1 MQVPAP
7 FEYERA
13 SSVDE
18 AIALLERH
26 GEEARLIAGG
36 HSLLPLMKL
45 RLASPEVLVDIN
57 DLTDLQRIWVE
68 DNLLRIGAMV
78 RHADLL
84 ASAVVGEHYRILHDA
99 ERVIADPV
107 VRNRGTIGGS
117 LCHADPAEDLSAAL
131 GAIRGEVVIRGS
143 GGERVVPVREL
154 QTGPFETVV
163 GPAEI
168 ATEIRLP
175 IKAGTG
181 SAYTKVERRAGD
193 YAIAAAGAVVR
204 LDGDTITEVGLGL
217 AAVGAPHLVAARAED
232 AVRGR
237 IADDEALELAAQM
250 AAEECQPTSDQ
261 RGPADYKR
269 ALAGE
274 LVKRALRTAI
284 ARCQGQ
290 EG

>member
-13 SSVDE
+13 SSVGE

-26 GEEARLIAGG
+26 GDEARLIAGG
-36 HSLLPLMKL
+36 QSLLPLMKL
-45 RLASPEVLVDIN
+45 RFASPDVLVDIN
-57 DLTDLQRIWVE
+57 DLTELQRIWVAG
-68 DNLLRIGAMV
+68 DQLRIGALV

-131 GAIRGEVVIRGS
+131 GAIRADVVIKSS
-143 GGERVVPVREL
+143 GGERTVAVRDL
-154 QTGPFETVV
+154 QTGPFETCI
-163 GPAEI
+163 GAAEI
-168 ATEIRLP
+168 VTEVRLP
-175 IKAGTG
+175 IRAGTG

-193 YAIAAAGAVVR
+193 YAVAAAGAVVR
-204 LDGDTITEVGLGL
+204 LDGDTISEVGLGL
-217 AAVGAPHLVAARAED
+217 AAVGAPHLVAPRTED

-237 IADDEALELAAQM
+237 VANDETLNLAAQM
-250 AAEECQPTSDQ
+250 AAEECQPSSDQ

-284 ARCQGQ
+284 ARCRGQ
-290 EG
+290 EA

>member
-26 GEEARLIAGG
+26 GEESRLIAGG
-36 HSLLPLMKL
+36 QSLLPLMKL
-45 RLASPEVLVDIN
+45 RFAAPEVLVDIN
-57 DLTDLQRIWVE
+57 DLSELQRIWVTG
-68 DNLLRIGAMV
+68 DQLHIGALV
-78 RHADLL
+78 RHAELL

-107 VRNRGTIGGS
+107 VRNRGTVGGS

-131 GAIRGEVVIRGS
+131 VAIGGDVVIKSS
-143 GGERVVPVREL
+143 GGERLVPVRQL
-154 QTGPFETVV
+154 QTGPFETCLA
-163 GPAEI
+163 PAEI
-168 ATEIRLP
+168 VTEIQLP
-175 IKAGTG
+175 IRASTG

-193 YAIAAAGAVVR
+193 YSVAAAGAVVT
-204 LDGDTITEVGLGL
+204 LDGDMISEVGLGL
-217 AAVGAPHLVAARAED
+217 AAVGAPNLVAVRAEE

-237 IADDEALELAAQM
+237 IADDEAVALAAQV
-250 AAEECQPTSDQ
+250 AAEECQPTADQ

-269 ALAGE
+269 SLAGE
-274 LVKRALRTAI
+274 LVKRSLRTAI
-284 ARCQGQ
+284 ARCRGQ
-290 EG
+290 EA

>member
-131 GAIRGEVVIRGS
+131 GAIRAEVVIRGS

-237 IADDEALELAAQM
+237 IADDALELAAQM

-284 ARCQGQ
+284 ARCRGQ

>member
-13 SSVDE
+13 SSVGE

-26 GEEARLIAGG
+26 GDEARLIAGG
-36 HSLLPLMKL
+36 QSLLPLMKL
-45 RLASPEVLVDIN
+45 RFASPEVLVDIN
-57 DLTDLQRIWVE
+57 DLTELQRIWVAG
-68 DNLLRIGAMV
+68 DQLCIGALV

-131 GAIRGEVVIRGS
+131 GAIRADVLIKSS
-143 GGERVVPVREL
+143 GGERTVAVRDL
-154 QTGPFETVV
+154 QTGPFETCI

-168 ATEIRLP
+168 VTEVRLP
-175 IKAGTG
+175 IRAGTG

-193 YAIAAAGAVVR
+193 YAVAAAGAVVR
-204 LDGDTITEVGLGL
+204 LDGDTISEVGLGL
-217 AAVGAPHLVAARAED
+217 AAVGAPHLVAPRAED

-237 IADDEALELAAQM
+237 VANDETLNLAAQM
-250 AAEECQPTSDQ
+250 AAEECQPSSDQ

-284 ARCQGQ
+284 ARCRGQ
-290 EG
+290 EA

>member
-18 AIALLERH
+18 AVALLERH
-26 GEEARLIAGG
+26 GDDARLIAGG
-36 HSLLPLMKL
+36 HSILPLMKL
-45 RLASPEVLVDIN
+45 RFASPEVLVDIN
-57 DLTDLQRIWVE
+57 DLTELQRIWVE
-68 DNLLRIGAMV
+68 NDVLHIGAMV
-78 RHADLL
+78 RHAELL
-84 ASAVVGEHYRILHDA
+84 ASPVVGEHYQILHDA

-131 GAIRGEVVIRGS
+131 AAIRADVVIKGS
-143 GGERVVPVREL
+143 GGERVVSVRDL
-154 QTGPFETVV
+154 YTGPFETVV

-168 ATEIRLP
+168 VTEIRLP
-175 IKAGTG
+175 IRPGTG

-204 LDGDTITEVGLGL
+204 LGGDKINEVGLGL
-217 AAVGAPHLVAARAED
+217 AAVGASRFVASRAED

-237 IADDEALELAAQM
+237 NADEETLELAAQT
-250 AAEECQPTSDQ
+250 AAEECEPSADQ

-284 ARCQGQ
+284 GRCRGQ
-290 EG
+290 EA

>member
-13 SSVDE
+13 SSVGE

-26 GEEARLIAGG
+26 GDEARLIAGG
-36 HSLLPLMKL
+36 QSLLPLMKL
-45 RLASPEVLVDIN
+45 RFASPEVLVDIN
-57 DLTDLQRIWVE
+57 DLTELQRIWVAG
-68 DNLLRIGAMV
+68 DQLCIGALV

-131 GAIRGEVVIRGS
+131 GAIRADVLIKSS
-143 GGERVVPVREL
+143 GGERTVAVRDL
-154 QTGPFETVV
+154 QTGPFETCI

-168 ATEIRLP
+168 VTEVRLP
-175 IKAGTG
+175 IRAGTG

-193 YAIAAAGAVVR
+193 YAVAAAGAVVR
-204 LDGDTITEVGLGL
+204 LDGDTISEVGLGL
-217 AAVGAPHLVAARAED
+217 AAVGAPHLVAPRTEN

-237 IADDEALELAAQM
+237 VANDETLNLAAQM
-250 AAEECQPTSDQ
+250 AAEECQPSSDQ

-284 ARCQGQ
+284 ARCRGQ
-290 EG
+290 EA

>member
-13 SSVDE
+13 SSVDD

-36 HSLLPLMKL
+36 HSILPLMKL
-45 RLASPEVLVDIN
+45 RFAAPEVLIDIN
-57 DLTDLQRIWVE
+57 DLTELQRIWVAG
-68 DNLLRIGAMV
+68 DQLCIGAMV

-131 GAIRGEVVIRGS
+131 AAIRAEVVIKS
-143 GGERVVPVREL
+143 SSGERVVPVREL
-154 QTGPFETVV
+154 CTGPFGTVV

-168 ATEIRLP
+168 VTEIRLP
-175 IKAGTG
+175 IRPGTG
-181 SAYTKVERRAGD
+181 SAYSKVERRAGD
-193 YAIAAAGAVVR
+193 YAVAAAGAVVT
-204 LDGDTITEVGLGL
+204 LDGDTISEVGLGL
-217 AAVGAPHLVAARAED
+217 AAVGAPQFVASRAED

-237 IADDEALELAAQM
+237 VPDAETLDMAAEI
-250 AAEECQPTSDQ
+250 AAEECEPTADQ

-274 LVKRALRTAI
+274 LVRRALRTAI
-284 ARCQGQ
+284 ARCRGQ
-290 EG
+290 EA

>member
-7 FEYERA
+7 FKYERA

-18 AIALLERH
+18 AIVLLERH

-36 HSLLPLMKL
+36 QSLLPLMKL
-45 RLASPEVLVDIN
+45 RFAEPEALVDIN
-57 DLTDLQRIWVE
+57 DLTELQRIWVA
-68 DNLLRIGAMV
+68 DDQLHIGALV
-78 RHADLL
+78 RHAELL
-84 ASAVVGEHYRILHDA
+84 DSAVIGEHYRILHDA

-131 GAIRGEVVIRGS
+131 AAIRGDIVIKS
-143 GGERVVPVREL
+143 SDGERVLPVRDL
-154 QTGPFETVV
+154 QTGPFETCLS
-163 GPAEI
+163 PAEI
-168 ATEIRLP
+168 VTEVRLP
-175 IKAGTG
+175 IRANTG

-193 YAIAAAGAVVR
+193 YAVAAAGAVVT
-204 LDGDTITEVGLGL
+204 LDGETISEIGLGL
-217 AAVGAPHLVAARAED
+217 AAVGAPRLVAARAED

-237 IADDEALELAAQM
+237 TADEETIELAAQV
-250 AAEECQPTSDQ
+250 AAEECQPPTDQ

-274 LVKRALRTAI
+274 LVKRAMGTAI
-284 ARCQGQ
+284 ARCRGQ
-290 EG
+290 EA

>member
-1 MQVPAP
+1 MQVPAQ

-13 SSVDE
+13 SSVDD

-68 DNLLRIGAMV
+68 SDQLRIGAMV

-117 LCHADPAEDLSAAL
+117 VCHADPAEDLSAAL
-131 GAIRGEVVIRGS
+131 GAIRAEVVIRGS

-168 ATEIRLP
+168 VIEIRLP

-204 LDGDTITEVGLGL
+204 LDGDTISEVGLGL
-217 AAVGAPHLVAARAED
+217 AAVGAPHLVAARTED

-237 IADDEALELAAQM
+237 IADDEALELASQM
-250 AAEECQPTSDQ
+250 AAEECQPASDQ

-284 ARCQGQ
+284 ARCRGQ

>member
-1 MQVPAP
+1 
-7 FEYERA
+7 
-13 SSVDE
+13 
-18 AIALLERH
+18 
-26 GEEARLIAGG
+26 
-36 HSLLPLMKL
+36 LPLMKL

-131 GAIRGEVVIRGS
+131 GAIRAEVVIRGS

-237 IADDEALELAAQM
+237 IADDALELAAQM

-284 ARCQGQ
+284 ARCRGQ

>member
-68 DNLLRIGAMV
+68 GDQLRIGAMV

-131 GAIRGEVVIRGS
+131 CAIRAEVVIKS
-143 GGERVVPVREL
+143 SSGERVVPYA
-154 QTGPFETVV
+154 GFA
-163 GPAEI
+163 PAPS
-168 ATEIRLP
+168 RRS
-175 IKAGTG
+175 
-181 SAYTKVERRAGD
+181 SARPRSSPRSACRSGRAP
-193 YAIAAAGAVVR
+193 GA
-204 LDGDTITEVGLGL
+204 
-217 AAVGAPHLVAARAED
+217 
-232 AVRGR
+232 
-237 IADDEALELAAQM
+237 
-250 AAEECQPTSDQ
+250 
-261 RGPADYKR
+261 
-269 ALAGE
+269 
-274 LVKRALRTAI
+274 RTA
-284 ARCQGQ
+284 RWNGEQVTMR
-290 EG
+290 

>member
-13 SSVDE
+13 SSVDD
-18 AIALLERH
+18 AVALLERH
-26 GEEARLIAGG
+26 GEDARLIAGG
-36 HSLLPLMKL
+36 HSILPLMKL
-45 RLASPEVLVDIN
+45 RFASPEVLVDIN
-57 DLTDLQRIWVE
+57 DLTELQRIWVE
-68 DNLLRIGAMV
+68 GDLLCIGAMV
-78 RHADLL
+78 RHAELL
-84 ASAVVGEHYRILHDA
+84 ASAVVGEHYQILHDA

-131 GAIRGEVVIRGS
+131 AAIRADVVIRGS
-143 GGERVVPVREL
+143 GGERVVPVRDL

-168 ATEIRLP
+168 VTEIRLP
-175 IKAGTG
+175 IRPGTG

-204 LDGDTITEVGLGL
+204 LGGDKINEVGLGL
-217 AAVGAPHLVAARAED
+217 AAVGAPRFVASRAED

-237 IADDEALELAAQM
+237 NADDETLELAAQT
-250 AAEECQPTSDQ
+250 AAEECEPSADQ

-284 ARCQGQ
+284 GRCRGQ
-290 EG
+290 EA

>member
-13 SSVDE
+13 SSVDD

-26 GEEARLIAGG
+26 GEDARLIAGG
-36 HSLLPLMKL
+36 QSLLPLMKL
-45 RLASPEVLVDIN
+45 RFASPEVLIDIN
-57 DLTDLQRIWVE
+57 DLTDLSRIWVAG
-68 DNLLRIGAMV
+68 DQLCIGAMV

-107 VRNRGTIGGS
+107 VRNRGTVGGS

-131 GAIRGEVVIRGS
+131 AAIRADVVIKGH
-143 GGERVVPVREL
+143 GGERVVPVRQL
-154 QTGPFETVV
+154 QTGPFETCI
-163 GPAEI
+163 GPTEI
-168 ATEIRLP
+168 VTEIRLP
-175 IKAGTG
+175 IRASTG

-193 YAIAAAGAVVR
+193 YAIGAAGAVVT
-204 LDGDTITEVGLGL
+204 LDGDTISEVGLGL

-237 IADDEALELAAQM
+237 GADDETVDIAGQM
-250 AAEECQPTSDQ
+250 AAEECEPTADQ

-284 ARCQGQ
+284 ARCRGQ

>member
-131 GAIRGEVVIRGS
+131 GAIRAEVVIRGS

-232 AVRGR
+232 AVRDR
-237 IADDEALELAAQM
+237 FADDALELAAQM

-284 ARCQGQ
+284 ARCRGQ

>member
-13 SSVDE
+13 SSVDD

-36 HSLLPLMKL
+36 HSILPLMKL
-45 RLASPEVLVDIN
+45 RFASPEVLIDIN
-57 DLTDLQRIWVE
+57 DLTELQRIWIE
-68 DNLLRIGAMV
+68 GDQLRIGAMV

-84 ASAVVGEHYRILHDA
+84 ASAVVGEHYQILHDA

-107 VRNRGTIGGS
+107 VRNRGTVGGS

-131 GAIRGEVVIRGS
+131 GAIRADVVIKGS
-143 GGERVVPVREL
+143 GSERVMPVREL
-154 QTGPFETVV
+154 QTGPFETIV
-163 GPAEI
+163 GPAEMV
-168 ATEIRLP
+168 TEIRLP
-175 IKAGTG
+175 IRPGTG

-193 YAIAAAGAVVR
+193 YAIAAAGAVVI
-204 LDGDTITEVGLGL
+204 LDGDTITEVGVGL
-217 AAVGAPHLVAARAED
+217 AAVGAPHSVASRTED

-237 IADDEALELAAQM
+237 IVDDETLELAARI
-250 AAEECQPTSDQ
+250 ASDECEPPTDQ

-284 ARCQGQ
+284 ARCRGQ

>member
-26 GEEARLIAGG
+26 GEDARLIAGG

-68 DNLLRIGAMV
+68 GDQLRIGAMV

-131 GAIRGEVVIRGS
+131 CCDPCGS
-143 GGERVVPVREL
+143 RDQEL
-154 QTGPFETVV
+154 
-163 GPAEI
+163 
-168 ATEIRLP
+168 
-175 IKAGTG
+175 
-181 SAYTKVERRAGD
+181 ERRAGR
-193 YAIAAAGAVVR
+193 ARTRALHR
-204 LDGDTITEVGLGL
+204 PLRDG
-217 AAVGAPHLVAARAED
+217 R
-232 AVRGR
+232 RSGR
-237 IADDEALELAAQM
+237 DRHRD
-250 AAEECQPTSDQ
+250 S
-261 RGPADYKR
+261 PADPAGHRKR
-269 ALAGE
+269 VQQGG
-274 LVKRALRTAI
+274 TAS
-284 ARCQGQ
+284 R
-290 EG
+290 

>member
-18 AIALLERH
+18 AVALLERH
-26 GEEARLIAGG
+26 GDDARLIAGG
-36 HSLLPLMKL
+36 HSILPLMKL
-45 RLASPEVLVDIN
+45 RFASPEVLVDIN
-57 DLTDLQRIWVE
+57 DLTELQRIWVE
-68 DNLLRIGAMV
+68 NDVLHIGAMV
-78 RHADLL
+78 RHAELL
-84 ASAVVGEHYRILHDA
+84 ASPVVGEHYQILHDA

-131 GAIRGEVVIRGS
+131 AAIRADVVIKGS
-143 GGERVVPVREL
+143 GGERVVSVRDL
-154 QTGPFETVV
+154 YTGPFETVV

-168 ATEIRLP
+168 VTEIRLP
-175 IKAGTG
+175 IRPGTG

-204 LDGDTITEVGLGL
+204 LGGDKINEVGLGL
-217 AAVGAPHLVAARAED
+217 AAVGASRFVASRAED

-237 IADDEALELAAQM
+237 GADEETLELAAQT
-250 AAEECQPTSDQ
+250 AAEECEPSADQ

-284 ARCQGQ
+284 GRCRGQ
-290 EG
+290 EA

>member
-13 SSVDE
+13 SSVDD

-36 HSLLPLMKL
+36 QSLLPLMKL
-45 RLASPEVLVDIN
+45 RFASPEVLVDIN
-57 DLTDLQRIWVE
+57 DLTELERIWVAG
-68 DNLLRIGAMV
+68 DQLCIGALV

-84 ASAVVGEHYRILHDA
+84 ASPVVGEHYRILHDA

-131 GAIRGEVVIRGS
+131 GAIRADVVIKSS
-143 GGERVVPVREL
+143 GGERIVPVREL
-154 QTGPFETVV
+154 QTGPFETCLD
-163 GPAEI
+163 PAEI

-175 IKAGTG
+175 MRPGTG
-181 SAYTKVERRAGD
+181 SAYCKVERRAGD
-193 YAIAAAGAVVR
+193 YAVAAAGAVVT
-204 LDGDTITEVGLGL
+204 LDGDTISEVGIGL
-217 AAVGAPHLVAARAED
+217 AAVGAPHFVASRAED

-237 IADDEALELAAQM
+237 KADDEAVGT
-250 AAEECQPTSDQ
+250 AAEIATEECDPPADQ
-261 RGPADYKR
+261 RGPSDYKR
-269 ALAGE
+269 ALASE

-284 ARCQGQ
+284 ARCRGQ
-290 EG
+290 EA

>member
-13 SSVDE
+13 SSVGE

-26 GEEARLIAGG
+26 GDEARLIAGG
-36 HSLLPLMKL
+36 QSLLPLMKL
-45 RLASPEVLVDIN
+45 RFASPEVLVDIN
-57 DLTDLQRIWVE
+57 DLTELQRIWVAG
-68 DNLLRIGAMV
+68 DQLCIGALV

-84 ASAVVGEHYRILHDA
+84 ASAAVGEHYRILHDA

-131 GAIRGEVVIRGS
+131 GAIRADVLIKSS
-143 GGERVVPVREL
+143 GGERTVAVRDL
-154 QTGPFETVV
+154 QTGPFETCID
-163 GPAEI
+163 PAEI
-168 ATEIRLP
+168 VTEVRLP
-175 IKAGTG
+175 IRAGTG

-193 YAIAAAGAVVR
+193 YAVAAAGAVVR
-204 LDGDTITEVGLGL
+204 LDGNTISEVGLGL
-217 AAVGAPHLVAARAED
+217 AAVGAPHLVAPGAED

-237 IADDEALELAAQM
+237 VANDETLNLAAQM
-250 AAEECQPTSDQ
+250 AAEECQPSSDQ

-284 ARCQGQ
+284 ARCRGQ
-290 EG
+290 EA

>member
-13 SSVDE
+13 SSVDD
-18 AIALLERH
+18 AIALLENH
-26 GEEARLIAGG
+26 GEDARLIAGG
-36 HSLLPLMKL
+36 QSLLPLMKL
-45 RLASPEVLVDIN
+45 RFAEPEALVDIN
-57 DLTDLQRIWVE
+57 DLTELQRIWVAG
-68 DNLLRIGAMV
+68 DQLHIGALV
-78 RHADLL
+78 RHAELL

-107 VRNRGTIGGS
+107 VRNRGTVGGS

-131 GAIRGEVVIRGS
+131 AAIRGEVVIKSS
-143 GGERVVPVREL
+143 GGERVVPIREL
-154 QTGPFETVV
+154 QTGPFETCI

-168 ATEIRLP
+168 VTEIRLP
-175 IKAGTG
+175 IRAGTG

-204 LDGDTITEVGLGL
+204 LDGDVISDVGLGL
-217 AAVGAPHLVAARAED
+217 AAVGAPHLVAPRTED

-237 IADDEALELAAQM
+237 RADDETLDLAAQM
-250 AAEECQPTSDQ
+250 AAEECDPTADQ

-274 LVKRALRTAI
+274 LIKRALRTAI
-284 ARCQGQ
+284 ARCRG
-290 EG
+290 EEA

>member
-13 SSVDE
+13 SSVDD

-36 HSLLPLMKL
+36 HSILPLMKL
-45 RLASPEVLVDIN
+45 RFASPEVLVDIN
-57 DLTDLQRIWVE
+57 DLTELQRIWVE
-68 DNLLRIGAMV
+68 GDLLRIGAMV

-117 LCHADPAEDLSAAL
+117 VCHADPAEDLSAAL
-131 GAIRGEVVIRGS
+131 GAIRADVVIKGS
-143 GGERVVPVREL
+143 NGERVVPVREL

-168 ATEIRLP
+168 VTEIRLP
-175 IKAGTG
+175 IRAGIG

-204 LDGDTITEVGLGL
+204 LDGDMISDVGLGL
-217 AAVGAPHLVAARAED
+217 AAVGAPHMVAPRTED
-232 AVRGR
+232 AIRGR
-237 IADDEALELAAQM
+237 IPDEETLDLAAQTV
-250 AAEECQPTSDQ
+250 AEECEPTADQ

-284 ARCQGQ
+284 ARCRGQ
-290 EG
+290 EA

>member
-13 SSVDE
+13 SSVDD

-36 HSLLPLMKL
+36 HSILPLMKL
-45 RLASPEVLVDIN
+45 RFASPEVLVDIN
-57 DLTDLQRIWVE
+57 DLTELQRIWVE
-68 DNLLRIGAMV
+68 GDVLHVGAMV

-84 ASAVVGEHYRILHDA
+84 ASAVVGEHYQILHDA
-99 ERVIADPV
+99 ERVIADPI
-107 VRNRGTIGGS
+107 VRNRGTVGGS

-131 GAIRGEVVIRGS
+131 GAIRADVLVKGS
-143 GGERVVPVREL
+143 GGERVLPVRQL
-154 QTGPFETVV
+154 QTGPFETCL

-168 ATEIRLP
+168 VIEIRLP
-175 IKAGTG
+175 IRAGTG

-193 YAIAAAGAVVR
+193 YAVAAAGAVVR
-204 LDGDTITEVGLGL
+204 LDGDKISDVGLGL
-217 AAVGAPHLVAARAED
+217 AGVGAPNLVAPRAED

-237 IADDEALELAAQM
+237 TADDEALDIAAQM
-250 AAEECQPTSDQ
+250 AAEECQPPTDQ

-274 LVKRALRTAI
+274 LVKRSLRMAI
-284 ARCQGQ
+284 ARCRGQ
-290 EG
+290 EA

>member
-1 MQVPAP
+1 MQVPAL

-26 GEEARLIAGG
+26 GEDARLIAGG

-45 RLASPEVLVDIN
+45 RLASPEVVVDIN
-57 DLTDLQRIWVE
+57 DLTDLMRIWVE
-68 DNLLRIGAMV
+68 GDLLCIGAMV

-84 ASAVVGEHYRILHDA
+84 ASAIVGEHYRILHDA

-131 GAIRGEVVIRGS
+131 GAIRADVVIRGS
-143 GGERVVPVREL
+143 GGERVLPVREL

-168 ATEIRLP
+168 LTEIRLP
-175 IKAGTG
+175 ILAGTG

-284 ARCQGQ
+284 ARCRGQ

>member
-13 SSVDE
+13 SSVDD

-26 GEEARLIAGG
+26 GEEARVIAGG
-36 HSLLPLMKL
+36 HSILPLMKL
-45 RLASPEVLVDIN
+45 RFASPEVLVDIN
-57 DLTDLQRIWVE
+57 DLTELQRIWVSG
-68 DNLLRIGAMV
+68 DQLRIGAMA

-84 ASAVVGEHYRILHDA
+84 ASAVIGEHYRILHDA

-117 LCHADPAEDLSAAL
+117 LCHADPAEDLSAVL
-131 GAIRGEVVIRGS
+131 GAIRADVVIKGS
-143 GGERVVPVREL
+143 TGERVVPVREL

-163 GPAEI
+163 GPTEI
-168 ATEIRLP
+168 LTEIRLP
-175 IKAGTG
+175 IRAGTG

-204 LDGDTITEVGLGL
+204 LDGDVISDVGLGL
-217 AAVGAPHLVAARAED
+217 AAVGAPHLVAPRTED

-237 IADDEALELAAQM
+237 NANDETLDLAAQM
-250 AAEECQPTSDQ
+250 AAEECDPTADQ

-274 LVKRALRTAI
+274 LIKRALRTAI
-284 ARCQGQ
+284 ARCRG
-290 EG
+290 EEA

>member
-45 RLASPEVLVDIN
+45 RFATPEVLVDIN

-68 DNLLRIGAMV
+68 GDRLRIGAMV

-84 ASAVVGEHYRILHDA
+84 ASAIVGEHYRILHDA

-117 LCHADPAEDLSAAL
+117 LCHADPAEDLSAAFC
-131 GAIRGEVVIRGS
+131 AIRADVVIKGS
-143 GGERVVPVREL
+143 SGERVVPVREL
-154 QTGPFETVV
+154 HTGPFETVV

-168 ATEIRLP
+168 LTEIRLP
-175 IKAGTG
+175 IRPRTG

-193 YAIAAAGAVVR
+193 YAIAAAGAVVT
-204 LDGDTITEVGLGL
+204 LEGDAISEVGLGL
-217 AAVGAPHLVAARAED
+217 AAVGAPHLVAAEAED

-237 IADDEALELAAQM
+237 IADDEALELVAQKV
-250 AAEECQPTSDQ
+250 AEECQPATDQ

-274 LVKRALRTAI
+274 LAKRALRTAI
-284 ARCQGQ
+284 ARCRGQ